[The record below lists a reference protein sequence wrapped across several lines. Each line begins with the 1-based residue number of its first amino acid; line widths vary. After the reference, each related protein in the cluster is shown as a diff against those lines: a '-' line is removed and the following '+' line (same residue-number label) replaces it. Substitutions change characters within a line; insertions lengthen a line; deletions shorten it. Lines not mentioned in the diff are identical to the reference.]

1 MIEGIPTWKDE
12 LTSIFKLVTDW
23 RIMLLTP
30 AFLASNWFYAYQFAL
45 NAAYF
50 SLRSRALN
58 SMMYWLFQ
66 MFGSFAIS
74 GVLDYKGWER
84 RTRGL
89 VGLSYVVSSVIK
101 ARRMGMADG
110 RIVFVFVIGTWIG
123 GAIFQTTFTR
133 ADAPLLVDWV
143 DSRWGGPFALYCRES
158 SFECRARL
166 TSSVGSRRCHV
177 SNILLLDNVGTH
189 E

>member
-1 MIEGIPTWKDE
+1 MIESTPTWREE
-12 LTSIFKLVTDW
+12 LKGLLAVTTDW
-23 RIMLLTP
+23 KILILTP

-89 VGLSYVVSSVIK
+89 VGLSWVS
-101 ARRMGMADG
+101 
-110 RIVFVFVIGTWIG
+110 
-123 GAIFQTTFTR
+123 
-133 ADAPLLVDWV
+133 LLLFLRFGLLHLVAV
-143 DSRWGGPFALYCRES
+143 HLLAFLYIPRSLCLPRS
-158 SFECRARL
+158 SFVGRCPSHVEIWANIPESFSY
-166 TSSVGSRRCHV
+166 SSWQPGSGAQFSKQPLPVPMLH
-177 SNILLLDNVGTH
+177 S
-189 E
+189 

>member
-1 MIEGIPTWKDE
+1 MIEGVPTWREE
-12 LTSIFKLVTDW
+12 LKGLLAVTTDW
-23 RIMLLTP
+23 KILTP

-74 GVLDYKGWER
+74 GILDYKGWER

-89 VGLSYVVSSVIK
+89 VGLS
-101 ARRMGMADG
+101 
-110 RIVFVFVIGTWIG
+110 
-123 GAIFQTTFTR
+123 
-133 ADAPLLVDWV
+133 
-143 DSRWGGPFALYCRES
+143 
-158 SFECRARL
+158 
-166 TSSVGSRRCHV
+166 
-177 SNILLLDNVGTH
+177 
-189 E
+189 

>member
-1 MIEGIPTWKDE
+1 MIEGVPTWKDE
-12 LTSIFKLVTDW
+12 VMAIFKLVKDW
-23 RIMLLTP
+23 KIMLLTP

-74 GVLDYKGWER
+74 AVLDYKHWER

-89 VGLSYVVSSVIK
+89 VGLV
-101 ARRMGMADG
+101 
-110 RIVFVFVIGTWIG
+110 
-123 GAIFQTTFTR
+123 
-133 ADAPLLVDWV
+133 
-143 DSRWGGPFALYCRES
+143 
-158 SFECRARL
+158 
-166 TSSVGSRRCHV
+166 
-177 SNILLLDNVGTH
+177 
-189 E
+189 